1 MTGPVVAVLGA
12 INVDLVVSGAP
23 LPRPGETVTGGTF
36 ARHHGGKGGN
46 QATAAA
52 RALGESGRVV
62 MIGAVGDDDLGTS
75 ARAALAAEGIDVDH
89 VRTSDEP
96 TGVALIT
103 VAPDGENQISV
114 APGANGTIEPAHA
127 IDALTS
133 TRPSILLLSLEIP
146 QETAHAAALWC
157 ADHPVRV
164 LLNPAPM
171 RPWAHELVRAAT
183 WVTPNEHELA
193 AMGGLAETGRAAIV
207 ETRGAEGALIHGDPE
222 VAVAA
227 PAVEVVDT
235 TGAGDC
241 FNGVLA
247 AALAGGLALEAA
259 VRHAVAAATIS
270 VTSPGARDGMPRRAT
285 IDRSSERAN
294 EG

>member
-1 MTGPVVAVLGA
+1 MTPVVAVLGA
-12 INVDLVVSGAP
+12 INVDLVVTGAP

-36 ARHHGGKGGN
+36 AQHHGGKGGN

-52 RALGESGRVV
+52 RAFGDAGRVV

-75 ARAALAAEGIDVDH
+75 ARASLDAEGVDVSQ
-89 VRTSDEP
+89 VRTSDAP

-103 VAPDGENQISV
+103 VASDGENQISV
-114 APGANGTIEPAHA
+114 APGANDTVEPTHA

-133 TRPSILLLSLEIP
+133 ARPSVLLLSLEIP
-146 QETAHAAALWC
+146 RETARAAVLWC

-171 RPWAHELVRAAT
+171 RPWAHELVRGAT

-193 AMGGLAETGRAAIV
+193 AMGAVADDGPARIV
-207 ETRGAEGALIHGDPE
+207 ETRGADGAVIHGDPTI
-222 VAVAA
+222 VVPA
-227 PAVEVVDT
+227 PAVDAVDT

-247 AALAGGLALEAA
+247 TALAEGLALEDAT
-259 VRHAVAAATIS
+259 RRAVAAASTS
-270 VTSPGARDGMPRRAT
+270 VTAPGARGGMPH
-285 IDRSSERAN
+285 RSAIVAGR
-294 EG
+294 